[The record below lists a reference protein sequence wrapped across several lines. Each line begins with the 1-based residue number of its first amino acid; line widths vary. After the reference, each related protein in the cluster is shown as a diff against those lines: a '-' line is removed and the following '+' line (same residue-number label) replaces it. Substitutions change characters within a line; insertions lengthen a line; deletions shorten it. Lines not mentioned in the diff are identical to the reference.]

1 MKLRKANLK
10 IIKKDVG
17 ICGRAWVG
25 WRLNA
30 FFQEATLKVG
40 ELMLTK
46 ELDRETEQLL
56 AEILEQENTT
66 SDELIKNLI
75 RDRWLSLNQQSAEP
89 SLHLPEIVEQE
100 LMSNLGQAPA
110 KQKNS
115 KQTIAEFIRRKR
127 YR

>member
-1 MKLRKANLK
+1 MRVCSIAQIVWSLS
-10 IIKKDVG
+10 
-17 ICGRAWVG
+17 
-25 WRLNA
+25 A
-30 FFQEATLKVG
+30 FFQEAILEVG
-40 ELMLTK
+40 ELMLTQG
-46 ELDRETEQLL
+46 LDRETEQLL

-75 RDRWLSLNQQSAEP
+75 RDRWLSLNQQSIELP
-89 SLHLPEIVEQE
+89 LNLPEVMQE
-100 LMSNLGQAPA
+100 ELKNVGQVST

>member
-1 MKLRKANLK
+1 MYFTEAFLR
-10 IIKKDVG
+10 VG
-17 ICGRAWVG
+17 D
-25 WRLNA
+25 
-30 FFQEATLKVG
+30 
-40 ELMLTK
+40 LMLTR

-66 SDELIKNLI
+66 SDELIRNLI
-75 RDRWLSLNQQSAEP
+75 RDRWLSLNQRPAELP
-89 SLHLPEIVEQE
+89 FSLPESVEQE
-100 LMSNLGQAPA
+100 MGSVAQPQANQA

>member
-1 MKLRKANLK
+1 MHFSEAVLR
-10 IIKKDVG
+10 VG
-17 ICGRAWVG
+17 D
-25 WRLNA
+25 
-30 FFQEATLKVG
+30 
-40 ELMLTK
+40 LMLTK

-66 SDELIKNLI
+66 SDELIRNLI
-75 RDRWLSLNQQSAEP
+75 RDRWLSLNKQPAEL
-89 SLHLPEIVEQE
+89 SLDLPESVEQE
-100 LMSNLGQAPA
+100 LRNIVQPQANQA